1 MLGFDLYKIQLY
13 QDGVVNKCATRNILE
28 RSAVTVRQERKVEG
42 IGKKK

>member
-13 QDGVVNKCATRNILE
+13 QDGVVNKYATRNILE